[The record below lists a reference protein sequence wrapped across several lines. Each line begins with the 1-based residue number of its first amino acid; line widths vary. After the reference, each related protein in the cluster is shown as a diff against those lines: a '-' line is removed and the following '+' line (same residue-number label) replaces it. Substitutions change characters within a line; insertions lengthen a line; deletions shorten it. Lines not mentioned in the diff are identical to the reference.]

1 MSLDT
6 NLVRWILCRYT
17 CLGTEISERTAVRLR
32 RVNSDKHTNIS
43 VKCDIEKNAHKYFPT
58 PIFVLLS
65 VKHPVQCGY
74 LCQGQCQCDDDGDD
88 SEVTDV
94 EMETPA

>member
-1 MSLDT
+1 M
-6 NLVRWILCRYT
+6 
-17 CLGTEISERTAVRLR
+17 
-32 RVNSDKHTNIS
+32 
-43 VKCDIEKNAHKYFPT
+43 KNAHKYFPT

-65 VKHPVQCGY
+65 VKHPVRCGY
-74 LCQGQCQCDDDGDD
+74 LFQGQCQCDDDGDD

>member
-1 MSLDT
+1 MSLDSS
-6 NLVRWILCRYT
+6 LVRWILCRYT
-17 CLGTEISERTAVRLR
+17 CLGTEISERTAVRVR
-32 RVNSDKHTNIS
+32 RVNSDKHTNII
-43 VKCDIEKNAHKYFPT
+43 VKNAHKYFPI

>member
-1 MSLDT
+1 MR
-6 NLVRWILCRYT
+6 V
-17 CLGTEISERTAVRLR
+17 R
-32 RVNSDKHTNIS
+32 RVNSDKHTNII
-43 VKCDIEKNAHKYFPT
+43 VKNAHKYFPI

>member
-1 MSLDT
+1 M
-6 NLVRWILCRYT
+6 
-17 CLGTEISERTAVRLR
+17 
-32 RVNSDKHTNIS
+32 
-43 VKCDIEKNAHKYFPT
+43 KNAHKDSPT

-74 LCQGQCQCDDDGDD
+74 LCLGQCQCDDDGDD